1 MRWGI
6 SRHIAQIAIRI
17 VNFRVIITGLIPVM
31 VEIGCLTAL
40 NGQGLNSR
48 RDWQRFT
55 ALARYIG
62 RMRLN
67 HIHVAILSHFPVQ
80 MIYLIL
86 QTIAAHILAH
96 PVVFPMSLDFRLL
109 WFGIYA
115 VYMTIMGIL
124 ISLFMS
130 SSILSMTFQAVS
142 AMVTKTRHFVM
153 DIGLGNPTIS
163 AIGTAAQ
170 RAISVATSRPVLG

>member
-1 MRWGI
+1 
-6 SRHIAQIAIRI
+6 
-17 VNFRVIITGLIPVM
+17 M
-31 VEIGCLTAL
+31 VEIGSLTSQ
-40 NGQGLNSR
+40 NGERLNSR
-48 RDWQRFT
+48 RDWQRIT
-55 ALARYIG
+55 APARYIG

-109 WFGIYA
+109 WFGISA
-115 VYMTIMGIL
+115 VYMTIVGIL

-130 SSILSMTFQAVS
+130 SSILLIA
-142 AMVTKTRHFVM
+142 FV
-153 DIGLGNPTIS
+153 
-163 AIGTAAQ
+163 
-170 RAISVATSRPVLG
+170 V